1 MLPGGNPMNTHRH
14 SRLVMFGAAPE
25 TRGSIAAVVECY
37 RAHGLFKHWPIEY
50 LATHGGGGAVR
61 SGALA
66 LDALRRFA
74 LVLAS
79 HGRVPVHLHLSG
91 RAAPRRDA
99 AFIAAALAARCPL
112 IVQLHGGGFE
122 QGHGNRLE
130 ALLFEQAACVIVAC
144 ESVRAWVRSVARNA
158 HVICLPPPVAG
169 AEAPPPM
176 AGRPDLVLFLGRL
189 DPAKGIVDLLEAV
202 AGLRASVPEVR
213 LVCAGDGDR
222 IGVARAA
229 DSLGIADAVKFTGW
243 VGPSGKRALL
253 EAAAVVALPSYRE
266 GLPLSLLEAMA
277 AGVPVVASAV
287 GGVPEALVDGVGGYL
302 IAPGDKASL
311 ERHLRRLLLDREL
324 GARLG
329 SAARESARVR
339 FAPERALARLDEI
352 YAGVGLAQL
361 GAAPRPPLADL
372 RKAA

>member
-1 MLPGGNPMNTHRH
+1 
-14 SRLVMFGAAPE
+14 MFGAAPE

-37 RAHGLFKHWPIEY
+37 RAHGLFKRWPIEY
-50 LATHGGGGAVR
+50 LATHAGGGVARNVG
-61 SGALA
+61 LP

-74 LVLAS
+74 LVLTR
-79 HGRVPVHLHLSG
+79 HGRVPVHLHLNA
-91 RAAPRRDA
+91 RAAPRRDR
-99 AFIAAALAARCPL
+99 AFLLAALVAGSPL
-112 IVQLHGGGFE
+112 VVQLHGGGFD
-122 QGHGNRLE
+122 QGHGGRLE
-130 ALLFEQAACVIVAC
+130 ALLLERAACVIVAC
-144 ESVRAWVRSVARNA
+144 ESVRAWVRSVARHA
-158 HVICLPPPVAG
+158 HAICLPPPVA
-169 AEAPPPM
+169 APDALPPM
-176 AGRPDLVLFLGRL
+176 AARPNLVLFLGRL
-189 DPAKGIVDLLEAV
+189 HPDKGVLDLLEAV
-202 AGLRASVPEVR
+202 ARVRTAVPDVR
-213 LVCAGDGDR
+213 LVCAGEGDR

-229 DSLGIADAVKFTGW
+229 ESLGIADAVKFTGW

-253 EAAAVVALPSYRE
+253 ESAAVLALPSYWE

-277 AGVPVVASAV
+277 AGVPAVASAV

-339 FAPERALARLDEI
+339 FAPERALARLDDI
-352 YAGVGLAQL
+352 YAGLGVAPL